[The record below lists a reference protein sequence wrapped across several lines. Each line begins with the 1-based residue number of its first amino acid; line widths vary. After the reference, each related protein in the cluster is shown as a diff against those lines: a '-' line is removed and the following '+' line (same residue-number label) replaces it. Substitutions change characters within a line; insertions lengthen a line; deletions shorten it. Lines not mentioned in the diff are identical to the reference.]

1 MKKIAVLAITK
12 NGIEIGLKL
21 KEYFSDFEIFAPTKF
36 SNDNEKIQW
45 YENSTTQKI
54 VDLFKNND
62 GIICLFSL
70 GAVIR
75 LLAPHIKDK
84 KTDPAVIVIDDNANF
99 VISVLSGHLG
109 GANELSNEIAEKMGS
124 TPIITTAADVNKT
137 IAVDLVGRE
146 FGWKINDDSN
156 VTRISAFMVN
166 KEKIGVFQN
175 IGKKEWWKGKLPEN
189 ITFFSDM
196 KELKDSDSKAYL
208 IITNDEINDEEV
220 EKAVI
225 SLLKH
230 IPGNTILIDHF
241 LDRCQEAEVDAIF
254 DGENFHIMGVMEHI
268 EPAGIHSGDSNAVL
282 PAFNLTPLVVE
293 TMEYYSEKIARAL
306 NIKGLI
312 NIQFA
317 IKDGK
322 VYVIE
327 ANPRASRTTPF
338 IAKAYQIPYLNIAT
352 KVMLG
357 ANKLTDF
364 TMDKKLEG
372 YAIKEP
378 VFSFEKFP
386 GVNKELGPEMKSTGE
401 AIRFIKDLRDPYFRT
416 LYKERSMNLS
426 K

>member
-21 KEYFSDFEIFAPTKF
+21 KEYFSDFEIFAPIKF

-220 EKAVI
+220 EKDSVVYRVPNLVVGI
-225 SLLKH
+225 GLHWNTSKE
-230 IPGNTILIDHF
+230 TILNGVNETLEKFELKQNQIARFVSIKKNKDVIGLIELGKEMNIPIEYIDREELATITAPNPSKTVQAF
-241 LDRCQEAEVDAIF
+241 EGTASVSEAAAIKSSE
-254 DGENFHIMGVMEHI
+254 GELIVEKQKF
-268 EPAGIHSGDSNAVL
+268 P
-282 PAFNLTPLVVE
+282 PNLTVA
-293 TMEYYSEKIARAL
+293 IARM
-306 NIKGLI
+306 IK
-312 NIQFA
+312 
-317 IKDGK
+317 
-322 VYVIE
+322 
-327 ANPRASRTTPF
+327 
-338 IAKAYQIPYLNIAT
+338 
-352 KVMLG
+352 
-357 ANKLTDF
+357 
-364 TMDKKLEG
+364 
-372 YAIKEP
+372 
-378 VFSFEKFP
+378 
-386 GVNKELGPEMKSTGE
+386 
-401 AIRFIKDLRDPYFRT
+401 
-416 LYKERSMNLS
+416 
-426 K
+426 